1 VLLMSRSI
9 PRALAA
15 VVELLELER
24 PVTVTTEQLAELVER
39 AGVDTPAH
47 VVIQRLA
54 QRGWLLKTGVRG
66 VWEFAPAAHAGP
78 YSHDDRWVT
87 LRATLHRQPD
97 LPACIALGSALWLLD
112 LADRAP
118 DVPEVALPTGVHVP
132 VGLRRAYRIVRFDAR
147 LAPDKIRGLDVHTAA
162 TVLVHLAHRPTQ
174 VRSWGGVLD
183 ALADLVAATSIAD
196 VRAELEGRP
205 QASRVRLAYLLS
217 GVAPELV
224 EQLEVVPGHKVWFG
238 PRGPLRH
245 HDATWNVADTV
256 LPIRPTDLAG
266 ERQ

>member
-1 VLLMSRSI
+1 MRASHPTRSAVWMSTR
-9 PRALAA
+9 PRPCWCIWPTAPHRCAA
-15 VVELLELER
+15 G
-24 PVTVTTEQLAELVER
+24 A
-39 AGVDTPAH
+39 
-47 VVIQRLA
+47 
-54 QRGWLLKTGVRG
+54 
-66 VWEFAPAAHAGP
+66 
-78 YSHDDRWVT
+78 
-87 LRATLHRQPD
+87 
-97 LPACIALGSALWLLD
+97 
-112 LADRAP
+112 
-118 DVPEVALPTGVHVP
+118 
-132 VGLRRAYRIVRFDAR
+132 
-147 LAPDKIRGLDVHTAA
+147 
-162 TVLVHLAHRPTQ
+162 
-174 VRSWGGVLD
+174 VLD